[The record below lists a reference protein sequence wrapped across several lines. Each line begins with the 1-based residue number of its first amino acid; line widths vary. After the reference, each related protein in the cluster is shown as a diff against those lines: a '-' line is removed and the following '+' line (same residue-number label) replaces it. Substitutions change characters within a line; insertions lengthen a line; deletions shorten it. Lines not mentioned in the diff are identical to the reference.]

1 MVVDRM
7 STLGLSFVTPAMLL
21 WGLIA
26 VLIPLLI
33 HLLFRRRR
41 RVMEWAAMRFVRH
54 AWAARRKRIRLEQ
67 IVLLLV
73 RCAIPVLLGLALA
86 QPLLN
91 DGAWFDTGPIH
102 RYIIVDNGIAS
113 TTTDPSG
120 RTDLDRSIEVID
132 RYIDTVDP
140 GDPVSLL
147 LSSDNTLLGPTTNT
161 DELRRLCESIES
173 TELPSNIHRS
183 LERIASTI
191 DSSTGSEVILA
202 SGLRRGTLPDGTGA
216 PVEFPDTTSLLLG
229 SSPVPVSP
237 NIGILEASPG
247 RPFVI
252 MDSSGGERQR
262 NTMSTS
268 TIVQLLRDGPSYP
281 SAVSTITI
289 RSDGGTTSRTIR
301 WSDGQRTRPVN
312 MDLPIGP
319 DGEHGSRIEIEIGPL
334 DSVAAD
340 NTRYLSMES
349 IEQIEI
355 LMLDRIDSGDSSGD
369 TNWIRYAL
377 NPMNGDSIELRSIDP
392 ISVIESDL
400 NGVDLIVVKRPDLV
414 AGESMTLLRD
424 HVDTGGSLLIL
435 PPPGKTIHDWARTW
449 SDSFDLPWTW
459 DRQDR
464 SYDDPPSLLRSNEGV
479 EYLSSISGELEQLL
493 ESTRIDRT
501 MIIEPGPGTD
511 VVLVTSDGD
520 PFLVSTMESPRHGG
534 SIMAFSSAMHTDWT
548 DLPTRPLMVPLF
560 QELLRDILSRQRSD
574 TRHIVGDVVAGRGTG
589 YRDSDGSVTPITRG
603 QADGVITFETS
614 GHWELLDE
622 SGESIQIHSV
632 NIDRSSTS
640 TEAVDT
646 PLIDGL
652 VESSTGWRRFTDTPG
667 SIGSVMDAGSS
678 MTRFLLFLLLATLV
692 SETVMS
698 RFFTH
703 SRFVTNGVDRP

>member
-7 STLGLSFVTPAMLL
+7 STLGLSFITPAMLL
-21 WGLIA
+21 WGLVA
-26 VLIPLLI
+26 VFIPLLI

-91 DGAWFDTGPIH
+91 DGAWFDAGPIH

-120 RTDLDRSIEVID
+120 RSDLDRSIELID
-132 RYIDTVDP
+132 RYIETVDP

-147 LSSDNTLLGPTTNT
+147 LSSDNTFLGPTTNT

-173 TELPSNIHRS
+173 TESPSNIHRS
-183 LERIASTI
+183 LERVASTI
-191 DSSTGSEVILA
+191 DSSVGSEIVLA
-202 SGLRRGTLPDGTGA
+202 SALRQGSLPDGTGA
-216 PVEFPDTTSLLLG
+216 PVQFPDNASLLLG
-229 SSPVPVSP
+229 FSDVKVSP
-237 NIGILEASPG
+237 NIGILEAAPG

-252 MDSSGGERQR
+252 SDPSGGERQR

-268 TIVQLLRDGPSYP
+268 TVVQLLRDGPSYP
-281 SAVSTITI
+281 PTTSTVSI
-289 RSDGGTTSRTIR
+289 RSDGGTTTRTIR
-301 WSDGQRTRPVN
+301 WSDGQRTRLVN
-312 MDLPIGP
+312 MDLPIGS
-319 DGEHGSRIEIEIGPL
+319 DGEHASRIEIEIGPV
-334 DSVAAD
+334 DSVVAD

-349 IEQIEI
+349 IEQIDI
-355 LMLDRIDSGDSSGD
+355 LVLDRIDSGDSTGA

-377 NPMNGDSIELRSIDP
+377 NPMNSGSIELRTIDP

-400 NGVDLIVVKRPDLV
+400 NSVDLIVVKRPDLV
-414 AGESMTLLRD
+414 AGESMMLLRD
-424 HVDTGGSLLIL
+424 HVDTGGSLLLL
-435 PPPGKTIHDWARTW
+435 PPSGKTIHDWVRTW

-464 SYDDPPSLLRSNEGV
+464 SFDDPPSLLRSNEGV

-501 MIIEPGPGTD
+501 MIIEPGSGTD

-520 PFLVSTMESPRHGG
+520 PFLVSTMESPKHGG

-574 TRHIVGDVVAGRGTG
+574 TRHIVGDVLSGRGSG
-589 YRDSDGSVTPITRG
+589 YRDADGSVTPITSG
-603 QADGVITFETS
+603 QPDGAARFRRS
-614 GHWELLDE
+614 GHWELLDR
-622 SGESIQIHSV
+622 SGEPIQIHSV

-640 TEAVDT
+640 IEPVDT
-646 PLIDGL
+646 SLIDGL
-652 VESSTGWRRFTDTPG
+652 VESSTGWRRFSDTPDSAG
-667 SIGSVMDAGSS
+667 SIMDAGSS
-678 MTRFLLFLLLATLV
+678 LTRFLLFLLLATLV

-703 SRFVTNGVDRP
+703 SRFVADGVDRP